1 MTNYKTF
8 NEIQKGDILYGVEV
22 SNIDIKFKQIK
33 VIDIDDYFSTDS
45 VIEIYIDD
53 SPLMFS
59 FSRNKSSWMKS
70 IFTTKEEAIESAKHQ
85 INDKIKEFSE
95 QIVYF
100 SNKLSNID
108 DIEFRQNKMEKL

>member
-1 MTNYKTF
+1 MTKYKTF
-8 NEIQKGDILYGVEV
+8 NEVKQGDILYEVEV
-22 SNIDIKFKQIK
+22 SNIDVKFKQIE
-33 VIDIDDYFSTDS
+33 VRDIDDYFSNDS
-45 VIEIYIDD
+45 IIQTYIND

-85 INDKIKEFSE
+85 INEKIKAFSG

-100 SNKLSNID
+100 SNKLTNID
-108 DIEFRQNKMEKL
+108 DIEFRQD